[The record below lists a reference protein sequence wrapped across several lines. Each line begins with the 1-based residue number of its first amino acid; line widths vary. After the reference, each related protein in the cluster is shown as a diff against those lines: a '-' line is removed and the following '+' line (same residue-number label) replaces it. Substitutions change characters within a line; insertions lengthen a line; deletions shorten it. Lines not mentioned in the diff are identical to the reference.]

1 MKRKL
6 CILFLCL
13 ALSMAAFAMAEQA
26 RATLGESADSVASDR
41 LKESIMDG
49 S

>member
-1 MKRKL
+1 MVL
-6 CILFLCL
+6 CVG
-13 ALSMAAFAMAEQA
+13 LSMAALAMAGQA